1 MHDFCAKQG
10 DSVPPDKAFSSR
22 GCKCYMMV
30 RSAGLA
36 CSQRRTSSDIP
47 VVGWEEDHGMC
58 LQRRK
63 YVAAIFG
70 AGVPLL
76 QLYPTAARNM
86 QAQIMVGFPRSTC
99 SAMTQSSIASC
110 SGDLEKSIL
119 LLWKSLLFTMQ
130 SLQYMINSSHHWLC
144 CF

>member
-10 DSVPPDKAFSSR
+10 DSMPSDKASSSR
-22 GCKCYMMV
+22 GWEYYMME
-30 RSAGLA
+30 RTAGLA

-47 VVGWEEDHGMC
+47 AVGWEEDDGMC

-63 YVAAIFG
+63 YVEAIFG

-76 QLYPTAARNM
+76 QLHPTAPHNR
-86 QAQIMVGFPRSTC
+86 QTQVMVGFPRSTC
-99 SAMTQSSIASC
+99 SAMNQSSMASC

-119 LLWKSLLFTMQ
+119 LL
-130 SLQYMINSSHHWLC
+130 
-144 CF
+144 